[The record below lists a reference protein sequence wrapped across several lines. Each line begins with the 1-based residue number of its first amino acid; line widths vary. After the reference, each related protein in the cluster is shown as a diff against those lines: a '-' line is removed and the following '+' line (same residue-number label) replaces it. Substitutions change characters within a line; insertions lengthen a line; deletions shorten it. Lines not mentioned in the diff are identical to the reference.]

1 MDVILRQ
8 ATPDDVPFLLELREI
23 TMGEYLRNIGMPTSQ
38 EDYLRRIQYKY
49 DCAEIIT
56 VNNQPIGLY
65 KVEYQPNE
73 ALWYLIQIQITPQYQ
88 GQGIGYQ
95 LIHQLIQQAQKSNL
109 KVGLSVI
116 KTNPALRLYKRLG
129 FTIVDEK
136 QHEYELE
143 L

>member
-23 TMGEYLRNIGMPTSQ
+23 TMGEHLRNIGMPTSQ

-73 ALWYLIQIQITPQYQ
+73 ALWYLIQIQIIPQYQ

-129 FTIVDEK
+129 FAIVDEK

>member
-23 TMGEYLRNIGMPTSQ
+23 TMGEHLRNIGMPTSQ

-65 KVEYQPNE
+65 KAEYQPNE

-109 KVGLSVI
+109 RVGLSVI

-129 FTIVDEK
+129 FAIVDEK
-136 QHEYELE
+136 QYEYELE

>member
-129 FTIVDEK
+129 FAIVDEK
-136 QHEYELE
+136 QYEYELE

>member
-73 ALWYLIQIQITPQYQ
+73 ALWYLIQIQITPRYQ
-88 GQGIGYQ
+88 GQGNG
-95 LIHQLIQQAQKSNL
+95 
-109 KVGLSVI
+109 
-116 KTNPALRLYKRLG
+116 
-129 FTIVDEK
+129 
-136 QHEYELE
+136 
-143 L
+143 

>member
-8 ATPDDVPFLLELREI
+8 ATQDDVPFLLELREI

-73 ALWYLIQIQITPQYQ
+73 ALWYLLQIQITPQYQ

-129 FTIVDEK
+129 FAIVDEK
-136 QHEYELE
+136 QYEYELE
-143 L
+143 I

>member
-56 VNNQPIGLY
+56 ANNQPIGLY

-116 KTNPALRLYKRLG
+116 KTNPVLRLYKRLG
-129 FTIVDEK
+129 FAIVDEK